1 MRTAWRPH
9 SRQAGGIGNASLAV
23 YAVKTAVVHSQSF
36 TSATRCNIVNS
47 RALSDDC
54 SALPFGMAKADRKTQ
69 G

>member
-9 SRQAGGIGNASLAV
+9 SRQADGAVNVSLAA

-36 TSATRCNIVNS
+36 TSATRWDIVEG
-47 RALSDDC
+47 C
-54 SALPFGMAKADRKTQ
+54 SALLFGTAKADRKTQ